1 MLTLYKSS
9 WTLTF
14 PFRETGATPEPRY
27 QIRII
32 LSHAPFFG
40 YINMVSIRLLIKIKM
55 TFDNYNI
62 VFDEFADIC
71 DFGDLR
77 ESPDQSND
85 RFIFNV
91 PKQEMLSPPISMP
104 SSKLHD
110 LDTIDTENDSDLREN
125 NFLRRMNQSK
135 SIHEPKT
142 ENITE
147 IDSLIVY
154 KPVPV
159 QAEDSFK
166 SNFQFSCSKVKLK
179 LEKQPKFDQNF
190 MRRATN
196 RRSIKNQKR
205 EYRDSRDSSDSR
217 DNYNWGATKSNSEIK
232 LESTETCEVW

>member
-1 MLTLYKSS
+1 
-9 WTLTF
+9 
-14 PFRETGATPEPRY
+14 
-27 QIRII
+27 
-32 LSHAPFFG
+32 
-40 YINMVSIRLLIKIKM
+40 M

-62 VFDEFADIC
+62 VFGDFADIC
-71 DFGDLR
+71 DLSDLR

-110 LDTIDTENDSDLREN
+110 LDTINTKNDSDLREN

-135 SIHEPKT
+135 STNEPKT

-147 IDSLIVY
+147 IDSLIVS
-154 KPVPV
+154 KPVPA
-159 QAEDSFK
+159 QAEDSIK
-166 SNFQFSCSKVKLK
+166 NYFQFSCSKVKLK

-205 EYRDSRDSSDSR
+205 EDMDSR

-232 LESTETCEVW
+232 IESTETCEVW